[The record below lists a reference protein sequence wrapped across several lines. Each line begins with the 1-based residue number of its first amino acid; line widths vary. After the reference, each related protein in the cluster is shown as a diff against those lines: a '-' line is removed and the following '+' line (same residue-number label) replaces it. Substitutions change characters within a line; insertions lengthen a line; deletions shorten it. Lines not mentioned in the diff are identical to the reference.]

1 MEQISYNIINKLLK
15 NENHLRGLAKDLKIN
30 HMSVKRA
37 LDKLVKENVLDV
49 REQGRNNIFSLKK
62 TLEAENYIYL
72 TEINKLQQLI
82 KKHPY
87 LKTIIQELKKI
98 KAELILLFGSYAKN
112 TSTKNSDID
121 VYIETTDKKIK
132 QETSKIN
139 SKISV
144 KIGSYNKDNLLIK
157 EMEKDHIV
165 VKGAEKFYEK
175 NKFFTWT

>member
-1 MEQISYNIINKLLK
+1 M
-15 NENHLRGLAKDLKIN
+15 RGLAKDLKIN

-175 NKFFTWT
+175 NKFFT

>member
-175 NKFFTWT
+175 NKFFT